1 MAIYVIRKL
10 LYGLLVLLGVVLLVF
25 TLFSFVPDPARELAG
40 QNESEEV
47 IQSIR
52 KKYRLDL
59 SYGQRLRYFMNDL
72 SPVAIHDISSDGT
85 SYLDESQGR
94 WAVMD
99 LSEKQLLMK
108 KPYLGRSFL
117 SNKNVSTILSEA
129 LPGTVVLAITAIVF
143 AMFFGILFGIMAA
156 IKHHSVWD
164 HLAIVVTSIGMSGP
178 SFFMA
183 ILIAW
188 IGGVLLYDSVPLPIW
203 PIVGVGIGYLLSRWK
218 WESKRWFVY
227 SLGGGVL
234 IWFVLVIFFGGA
246 GAFIHLPGT
255 GLSTTGSLY
264 EIDVWEGKEL
274 AIRNLILPALTLGI
288 RPLSVITQ
296 LTRSSLLEVM
306 GENYIRTARAKGL
319 RPRQVIVKHA
329 LRNALNPVI
338 TAASG
343 WFASMLAGAVFVEFV
358 FGWKG
363 IGFEIFQ
370 ALEKNDL
377 PVVMGGV
384 LFIASI
390 FVVINLLVDIL
401 YGWLDPRAR
410 LT

>member
-1 MAIYVIRKL
+1 MHL
-10 LYGLLVLLGVVLLVF
+10 PS
-25 TLFSFVPDPARELAG
+25 LFSFVPDPARELAG

-52 KKYRLDL
+52 KKHRLDL
-59 SYGQRLRYFMNDL
+59 GYWQRLRYFMNDL
-72 SPVAIHDISSDGT
+72 SPIATHEISSNGR
-85 SYLDESQGR
+85 SYLDESQAR
-94 WAVMD
+94 WEFMVIN
-99 LSEKQLLMK
+99 ETQLVLK

-117 SNKNVSTILSEA
+117 SNKNVSTILFEA
-129 LPGTVVLAITAIVF
+129 IPGTVVLAITAIVF
-143 AMFFGILFGIMAA
+143 AMLFGILFGIMAA
-156 IKHHSVWD
+156 IKQNTIWD
-164 HLAIVVTSIGMSGP
+164 HLAIIVTSIGMSGP

-188 IGGVLLYDSVPLPIW
+188 IGGVIFYDSVPLPIW
-203 PIVGVGIGYLLSRWK
+203 PIISIGVGYVLSRWK
-218 WESKRWFVY
+218 WRNERWFVY
-227 SLGGGVL
+227 SLATGVAV
-234 IWFVLVIFFGGA
+234 WAFVMAFFNGTGA
-246 GAFIHLPGT
+246 YVHLPGT

-264 EIDVWEGKEL
+264 EIDVWEGKRL
-274 AIRNLILPALTLGI
+274 ALKNLILPALTLGI

-319 RPRQVIVKHA
+319 SSRQVIVKHA

-363 IGFEIFQ
+363 LGFEIFQ

-410 LT
+410 LI